1 LPKQETGASSFL
13 AAHPHNDGRGV
24 LVAIFDTGCDP
35 GASGLQTTSDG
46 KPKYVDFFDC
56 SGSGDIDTSASV
68 TAGLEASKSGADGG
82 VHFVSPVT
90 QRPLTVPASFVARNP
105 SGRWQVGVKRAFD
118 LYPSPL
124 VERVRRERKKLFDER
139 QRLLEQ
145 SLLERLA
152 SWDEDAKRAASE
164 SPAAASTD
172 TTGESSLAGS
182 FPPSFTA
189 KDKADLEARL
199 AEVRAVGA
207 KYDDVGPVFDVLVW
221 HDGSS
226 TNTDNKA
233 SSGSPSS
240 PTTTTPKSPSETSKN
255 GEGRER
261 GWWVAVDSTGT
272 GDFTSARALTN
283 YIHGGEYGVLDGVS
297 LMNYTVNIYNAG
309 QLVSLVTTVGSHGTH
324 VAGIV
329 AANESV
335 PGGLGADHNGLAP
348 GAQLLSL
355 RIGDGRLGSMETG
368 VGLARGII
376 EAIRAK
382 VDVINMRYADK
393 QQIKQT
399 DQQTTITTN
408 GLVARRLMFS
418 VLSSIVFLLCFFVA
432 MAKHPAFRTAVA
444 SLNSSVRR
452 CLSTASSSFPPRAT
466 TARR

>member
-1 LPKQETGASSFL
+1 
-13 AAHPHNDGRGV
+13 V

-56 SGSGDIDTSASV
+56 SGSGDIDTSATVV
-68 TAGLEASKSGADGG
+68 TAGLEAAKNGVDGG

-90 QRPLTVPASFVARNP
+90 QRTLTVPASFVSRNP

-145 SLLERLA
+145 DLLARLA

-172 TTGESSLAGS
+172 TAGDSSLAGS

-207 KYDDVGPVFDVLVW
+207 KYDDVGPVFDILVW

-226 TNTDNKA
+226 TDNKTPPN
-233 SSGSPSS
+233 PSS
-240 PTTTTPKSPSETSKN
+240 PTTTPKSPSDTNKNN

-272 GDFTSARALTN
+272 GDFSSARALTN

-297 LMNYTVNIYNAG
+297 LMNYTVNIYNSG

-335 PGGLGADHNGLAP
+335 PGGLGTDHNGLAP

-382 VDVINMRYADK
+382 VDVINMRYANK
-393 QQIKQT
+393 QQTNKQT
-399 DQQTTITTN
+399 DQQTTIATN
-408 GLVARRLMFS
+408 ELVARILMLLNCRPFS
-418 VLSSIVFLLCFFVA
+418 LCFVLF
-432 MAKHPAFRTAVA
+432 
-444 SLNSSVRR
+444 L
-452 CLSTASSSFPPRAT
+452 
-466 TARR
+466 

>member
-1 LPKQETGASSFL
+1 
-13 AAHPHNDGRGV
+13 V

-35 GASGLQTTSDG
+35 GASGLQRTSDG

-68 TAGLEASKSGADGG
+68 VTAGLEATKSGADGG
-82 VHFVSPVT
+82 VQLVSPVT
-90 QRPLTVPASFVARNP
+90 QRTLTVPASFVARNP

-172 TTGESSLAGS
+172 TAGESSLAGS

-207 KYDDVGPVFDVLVW
+207 KYDDVGPVFDILVW

-226 TNTDNKA
+226 STNTDNKT
-233 SSGSPSS
+233 SGSPSS
-240 PTTTTPKSPSETSKN
+240 LAATPKSPSETTNKN

-297 LMNYTVNIYNAG
+297 LMNYTVNIYNSG

-335 PGGLGADHNGLAP
+335 PDGLGADHNGLAP

-382 VDVINMRYADK
+382 VDVINMRYGNK
-393 QQIKQT
+393 K
-399 DQQTTITTN
+399 TN
-408 GLVARRLMFS
+408 RPAGDRRKRMCLVARILMFS
-418 VLSSIVFLLCFFVA
+418 FLSCFFLLLCFSFF
-432 MAKHPAFRTAVA
+432 KLWR
-444 SLNSSVRR
+444 SVQHSEQRSH
-452 CLSTASSSFPPRAT
+452 L
-466 TARR
+466 